1 MGYVINGEELETC
14 DDGFLID
21 ANFSDEAVT
30 VIAEA
35 ENIKLTDEHWLV
47 VNYMRDQYKEHGQT
61 PNFRNMCKDFDES
74 NPGTDWKKHLYV
86 LFPMQPNR
94 QSAKVAGLPKPFGKG
109 GY

>member
-1 MGYVINGEELETC
+1 MGYVINGEELETG

-21 ANFSDEAVT
+21 ANYSDEAVA

-47 VNYMRDQYKEHGQT
+47 VNYMREQYKEHGQIQISAT
-61 PNFRNMCKDFDES
+61 CARILTNQIPAQTGKNTS
-74 NPGTDWKKHLYV
+74 TV